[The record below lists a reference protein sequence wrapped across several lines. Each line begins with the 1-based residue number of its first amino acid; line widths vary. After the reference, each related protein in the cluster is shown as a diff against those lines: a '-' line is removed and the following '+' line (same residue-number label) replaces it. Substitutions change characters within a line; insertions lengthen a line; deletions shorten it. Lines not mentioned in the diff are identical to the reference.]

1 MQFIHLCVH
10 VMDVATIFRLRL
22 VSRSFLVP
30 TANLPRGRRFDLFM
44 HACRCEGM
52 RLITDTIHNTPS
64 VGHLKDTLLSSL
76 RSVCMKHLSYAQ
88 LGKDDLHALFNPDRA
103 YVPDVIRHALSC
115 GAAAAINDNRYIQI
129 IKRVHPTEEMRVRS
143 ILYTQILNSL

>member
-1 MQFIHLCVH
+1 MDTRFIGLCVH
-10 VMDVATIFRLRL
+10 VMDVVTIFRLRVVAKSL
-22 VSRSFLVP
+22 
-30 TANLPRGRRFDLFM
+30 LPIISLPLGRRFDLFM
-44 HACRCEGM
+44 HACKCEGM
-52 RLITDTIHNTPS
+52 RLITDTICS
-64 VGHLKDTLLSSL
+64 VTVPKLKHILLSSL
-76 RSVCMKHLSYAQ
+76 RSVCRKHLAYAQ
-88 LGKDDLHALFNPDRA
+88 LGKDDLHALFNPDRP